1 MLYAE
6 GMDDQLPEDWTVL
19 RQWLP
24 ENLEELA
31 KGSGFMRRARGLQD
45 VEVWLRLI
53 LLHAGGGLSLEQTVM
68 RARELGLAKI
78 SGVALHKRLL
88 KAGPWLRQLTGA
100 LLTKRA
106 LPRRAE
112 QDWRRDIVVVDATSV
127 HEPGST
133 GTDWRVHYRVRLSD
147 LECDYYELTDAHDG
161 ESLGRHDFKPGQI
174 VLADRGYCH
183 RAGAAHV
190 LAKEAELVLRLHP
203 RAFPLEDGAGGAIDL
218 CRWTKKITSARAQ
231 ERAVWFRQGKS
242 RHQLRLCAIR
252 KSRTA
257 TLRAQKKQREKASRM
272 GRTLEPESV
281 ELAAYVLVL
290 TSLPAPLW
298 PTTRVLN
305 LYRHRWQVELVF
317 KRLKSLLGLG
327 HLPKTNDQSA
337 RAWMQAKILTA
348 LLIERAMH
356 EARFFS
362 PWGLPLAGEPL
373 GTVPRSA

>member
-1 MLYAE
+1 
-6 GMDDQLPEDWTVL
+6 MDDLLPEDWKVL
-19 RQWLP
+19 RNWLP
-24 ENLEELA
+24 EGMPAMARE
-31 KGSGFMRRARGLQD
+31 SGFMRRARGVQD

-53 LLHAGGGLSLEQTVM
+53 LLHVGGGLSLEQAVT
-68 RARELGLAKI
+68 RAAELGWAEI
-78 SGVALHKRLL
+78 SAVALHKRLL
-88 KAGPWLRQLTGA
+88 KAGPWLQRLTTA

-106 LPRRAE
+106 TGGPAAAE
-112 QDWRRDIVVVDATSV
+112 WRRDVVVVDATAV

-147 LECDYYELTDAHDG
+147 LRCEHYELTDAHEG
-161 ESLGRHDFKPGQI
+161 ECLGRHAFRPEQI

-190 LAKEAELVLRLHP
+190 LDSGAQLVLRLHP
-203 RAFPLEDGAGGAIDL
+203 RNFPLELAEGTPLDL
-218 CRWTKKITSARAQ
+218 CRWARSLRSHRVC
-231 ERAVWFRQGKS
+231 EREVWFTHQKR
-242 RHQLRLCAIR
+242 RHKLRLCAVR

-257 TLRAQKKQREKASRM
+257 TLRAQKRQREKASRM
-272 GRTLEPESV
+272 GATLQSDSL
-281 ELAAYVLVL
+281 ELAGYVLVL
-290 TSLPAPLW
+290 TALPAKDW
-298 PTTRVLN
+298 PASTVLN

-337 RAWMQAKILTA
+337 RSWMQAKILTA

-362 PWGLPLAGEPL
+362 PWGFPLHGKPL
-373 GTVPRSA
+373 GSVPRNA